1 MLDVEAEDQLRKIGL
16 RIAKQKKV
24 EEKLKREVQQVFG
37 SEELALEKQVQFN
50 SLNDEVAILQ
60 RQYDVAKAEE

>member
-60 RQYDVAKAEE
+60 RQYDAAKAEE